1 MTRAEGR
8 FASRNARAIQCEDL
22 ITHGPNHPTPQHPTP
37 LVQSFVTETVSE
49 DTARRR
55 RGRKPAD
62 AGERRGRVET
72 ALTDLR
78 DSRTPFSMGDVAER
92 AGISRATLYRDATLR
107 DLIGNIGDG
116 PANRPVTFHDY
127 EKQKAEREKLAAE
140 RRVLRR
146 QLREHEE
153 IKAGLEREI
162 EKLEAKIGVYVS
174 YFAKNAAE
182 DTDSLRKE
190 AFAEGFAQ
198 GVRTA
203 MGQRGGAG
211 ANGAKRPG
219 MGVGMMGNAPG
230 GLAAVAAKLPKP
242 ALQTAR
248 KNLARVLHPDLFAGE
263 DAATAALATELLK
276 QLNSLIAESEKRG
289 SGA

>member
-1 MTRAEGR
+1 M
-8 FASRNARAIQCEDL
+8 
-22 ITHGPNHPTPQHPTP
+22 
-37 LVQSFVTETVSE
+37 QS
-49 DTARRR
+49 
-55 RGRKPAD
+55 
-62 AGERRGRVET
+62 
-72 ALTDLR
+72 ALTDLQE
-78 DSRTPFSMGDVAER
+78 SRTPFSMSDLAER
-92 AGISRATLYRDATLR
+92 AGISRATLYRDASLR
-107 DLIGNIGDG
+107 DLVGSIGDG
-116 PANRPVTFHDY
+116 PANRPVSFHDY
-127 EKQKAEREKLAAE
+127 EKQKSEREKLAAE

-153 IKAGLEREI
+153 TKAGLEREVD
-162 EKLEAKIGVYVS
+162 KLKAKIEVYVS
-174 YFAKNAAE
+174 YFAKNAGAG

-219 MGVGMMGNAPG
+219 VGVGMMGNAPTS
-230 GLAAVAAKLPKP
+230 LAAVAAKLPKP

-276 QLNSLIAESEKRG
+276 QLNSLIAESEKRT
-289 SGA
+289 GAG

>member
-1 MTRAEGR
+1 M
-8 FASRNARAIQCEDL
+8 
-22 ITHGPNHPTPQHPTP
+22 
-37 LVQSFVTETVSE
+37 TETVSE
-49 DTARRR
+49 ETARRR

-62 AGERRGRVET
+62 AGERRRRVQS
-72 ALTDLR
+72 ALADLQE
-78 DSRTPFSMGDVAER
+78 SRTPFSMSDLAER
-92 AGISRATLYRDATLR
+92 AGISRATLYRDASLR
-107 DLIGNIGDG
+107 DLVGSTGDG
-116 PANRPVTFHDY
+116 PANRPVSIHDY
-127 EKQKAEREKLAAE
+127 EKQKSEREKLAAE

-153 IKAGLEREI
+153 TKAGLEREI
-162 EKLEAKIGVYVS
+162 VKLEAKIEIYVS
-174 YFAKNAAE
+174 YFAKNAGE
-182 DTDSLRKE
+182 DSDSLRKE

-203 MGQRGGAG
+203 MGQRGGSG

-219 MGVGMMGNAPG
+219 MGVGMMGSAPTS
-230 GLAAVAAKLPKP
+230 LAAVAAKLPKP

-276 QLNSLIAESEKRG
+276 QLNSLIAESEKRTG
-289 SGA
+289 GP